1 MHKLFFKEAFMVI
14 LRNKTYEE
22 FMSAFEEFDHEFT
35 NAELMAIGLNKRFA
49 AIPLPVV
56 DETDWHDIA
65 YELYHMYCDA
75 AKQINSL
82 LDAQNKCIK
91 KYNKIHK
98 NAIKL

>member
-1 MHKLFFKEAFMVI
+1 MVI

-35 NAELMAIGLNKRFA
+35 NAELTAIGLNKRFD

-56 DETDWHDIA
+56 DEKTGWYDIA
-65 YELYHMYCDA
+65 YELYNMYCDA

-91 KYNKIHK
+91 KYNRIHK